1 MSSSSTSSLRT
12 VPPEPITLND
22 DPIPGIPTSG
32 SPSKPFTLCL
42 IPALKQVQ
50 KYSTIPF
57 SIFAILH
64 VSAVVVAPATAGTG
78 IAEELIS
85 AGRELY
91 QVSGFEQGLLI
102 STLLHVFSGVA
113 LSLLRQYDRY
123 IKYGSRKARVTS
135 TRKKASKF
143 PSSDPNDEIVDDK
156 NEGLGGISSLLGLGS
171 RKSLTYKYLGLSPL
185 SFSGYVLVA
194 CLAYHVVKERINPLL
209 VDGDS
214 SMVDLS
220 YVSHAINLDPLKTIV
235 GMSVLVGTSA
245 YHILSGWNRYLKLFT
260 LRARKRTYGLI
271 AILTAL
277 AFVSCFEIKKIGP
290 AYGVTAKTFNAYIEA
305 L

>member
-1 MSSSSTSSLRT
+1 MSSSSSSSLKT
-12 VPPEPITLND
+12 VLPEPITLDD
-22 DPIPGIPTSG
+22 DPVPGVPTSG
-32 SPSKPFTLCL
+32 SPSKPFTLRL

-78 IAEELIS
+78 VAEELIS

-91 QVSGFEQGLLI
+91 QVSGFEQGLLV
-102 STLLHVFSGVA
+102 STLFHVFSGVT

-123 IKYGSRKARVTS
+123 NKYGSRKTKIAT
-135 TRKKASKF
+135 TRKKISQF
-143 PSSDPNDEIVDDK
+143 PSGDPNDEIVDDK

-171 RKSLTYKYLGLSPL
+171 RTSLTYKYLGLSPL

-214 SMVDLS
+214 SMIDLS
-220 YVSHAINLDPLKTIV
+220 YVSHAINLDPFKSIA
-235 GMSVLVGTSA
+235 GMSVLVGTAS

-271 AILTAL
+271 VVLTAL
-277 AFVSCFEIKKIGP
+277 AFASCFEIKKIGP
-290 AYGVTAKTFNAYIEA
+290 AYGATARTFNAYIEA